1 MSEREASPAPG
12 AAAPETVAHE
22 TLGRIGE
29 ALRAR
34 FVAERR
40 VLSFAEFLEVATAAP
55 YQHTRDASRYL
66 RDCFDH
72 FGTTIVKRPGG
83 RDVLRYRLFDL
94 PFVEEGRARDA
105 LVGQE
110 EIQGAF
116 YRANSNFVR
125 EGRINRLVLL
135 HGPNGSAKSTFV
147 NCMMRALEHYSCTD
161 QGALYYFSWIFPRG
175 KDGRALGFGSTDDT
189 TYKAVDS
196 YAHLPDAAIDLRL
209 DSEVRES
216 PLSLLPTDD
225 RRAFLEA
232 AYVSTK
238 ETRERPPRLILDGEL
253 GAKNRKIFD
262 ALMTAYRGD
271 LARVLAHV
279 RVERLSISQRY
290 RRGAVTIG
298 PQMAVDA
305 TERQITMDR
314 SLAALPASL
323 ASVALYET
331 HGELVEATNG
341 ILEFSDLLKRPLDA
355 WRYLLLAVEE
365 GEVALNA
372 SVLPLNTIFVATSND
387 VHLKAFREHH
397 EYRSF
402 RGRLSLIRV
411 PYLVD
416 YRAEQAIYD
425 AQIAPQVRG
434 HKTPHATY
442 IAALW
447 AVLTRLRRP
456 RADSYALPSHGKK
469 LAPIVA
475 SLTPLEKAEL
485 YADGTVPDRL
495 SNEEAAELRAHI
507 DDVRHETDAWP
518 SCEGSSGA
526 SPREV
531 RTLMLDAA
539 QDPVHEGLS
548 PIGVLSRIKDLCETE
563 DYDFLRDAVDGG
575 YHDHRGFIEVV
586 RQRWLDRV
594 DDELRQAT
602 GLVEESQYLDLF
614 DRYVTSV
621 SYWLKKEKVPNPHTG
636 KDEEP
641 DTRFM
646 ESVEQMLG
654 VVRNHDGFRKD
665 LISVVAA
672 YAIDHPGE
680 RPVYSRVFPRYIQ
693 QLREASWASRKKQLA
708 EIVEDVLRL
717 TASQPVNDAERQR
730 RARTTIDT
738 MTNRF
743 GYPTRGL
750 RDVLAELL
758 QRRYAA

>member
-1 MSEREASPAPG
+1 MNDDSTALPPADD
-12 AAAPETVAHE
+12 

-34 FVAERR
+34 FTAERR
-40 VLSFAEFLEVATAAP
+40 VLSFAEFLEAARAAP
-55 YQHTRDASRYL
+55 YHHSRDASRYL

-72 FGTTIVKRPGG
+72 YGTRVVQRAGG
-83 RDVLRYRLFDL
+83 RDVVRHNLFDL

-110 EIQGAF
+110 EIQAAF
-116 YRANSNFVR
+116 YRAVSNFVR

-147 NCMMRALEHYSCTD
+147 NCMMRALEHYSGTD
-161 QGALYYFSWIFPRG
+161 AGALYHFSWIFPRG
-175 KDGRALGFGSTDDT
+175 KDGRALGFGSSDDT
-189 TYKAVDS
+189 TYKAIDT

-216 PLSLLPTDD
+216 PLLLLPTHD
-225 RRAFLEA
+225 RRAFLDA
-232 AYVSTK
+232 AYAATS
-238 ETRERPPRLILDGEL
+238 ETRERPPRVALDGEL

-271 LARVLAHV
+271 FARVLAHV
-279 RVERLSISQRY
+279 RVERLTISQRY

-323 ASVALYET
+323 SSVALYET
-331 HGELVEATNG
+331 HGELVEATG
-341 ILEFSDLLKRPLDA
+341 GVLEFSDLLKRPLDA

-365 GEVALNA
+365 GEVALQA
-372 SVLPLNTIFVATSND
+372 SVLPLNTLFVATSND
-387 VHLKAFREHH
+387 IHLKAFREHH

-402 RGRLSLIRV
+402 RGRLSLVRV

-416 YRAEQAIYD
+416 YRAEQSIYD
-425 AQIAPQVRG
+425 AQVAPQVRG
-434 HKTPHATY
+434 PRTPHATY
-442 IAALW
+442 VAALW

-456 RADSYALPSHGKK
+456 RAESYASAQTGPK
-469 LAPIVA
+469 LGALAATLSPI
-475 SLTPLEKAEL
+475 EKAEL
-485 YADGTVPDRL
+485 YAEGRIPDRF

-507 DDVRHETDAWP
+507 DEVRHESDTW
-518 SCEGSSGA
+518 SGYEGSSGA

-531 RTLMLDAA
+531 RTVLLDAA
-539 QDPVHEGLS
+539 QSREHEGLS
-548 PIGVLSRIKDLCETE
+548 PLAVLARIKELCETE

-575 YHDHRGFIEVV
+575 YHDHRGFLEVV

-594 DDELRQAT
+594 DDELREAT
-602 GLVEESQYLDLF
+602 GLVEETQYLEIF
-614 DRYVTSV
+614 DRYVTML

-636 KDEEP
+636 KDEDP
-641 DTRFM
+641 DTQFM
-646 ESVEQMLG
+646 ERIEQMLG
-654 VVRNHDGFRKD
+654 VVRDHEGFRRD
-665 LISVVAA
+665 LISAVAA
-672 YAIDHPGE
+672 YAIEHPGE
-680 RPVYSRVFPRYIQ
+680 RPPFTRVFPRHLQ
-693 QLREASWASRKKQLA
+693 QLREASWASRKKQLT
-708 EIVEDVLRL
+708 EILEDTLR
-717 TASQPVNDAERQR
+717 TSASPPLQDAARRE
-730 RARTTIDT
+730 RARATLEAMTT
-738 MTNRF
+738 RF
-743 GYPTRGL
+743 GYSERGA

-758 QRRYAA
+758 ARRYAT